1 MRVTQAKAAESRDR
15 IVAAAARLFRERGI
29 DGVGIDAIMEA
40 AGLTHGGFY
49 RHFRSKDD
57 LAAEAVGLVLPRGTA
72 PADDLAGYA
81 ARYLSVAHRDDP
93 GRGCV
98 MAALGCDAAR
108 GGAGVRRRFAQ
119 LVSAQVARFVPWFGG
134 PDRPDARTRAIAG
147 LSAMVGALVLARAVD
162 DPALSEEILAA
173 VRGQFGVLPVPE
185 TAQAGASSPAAS
197 PRTAGSASAQSA
209 AMAQKACGPNPA

>member
-15 IVAAAARLFRERGI
+15 IVEAAARLFRERGL

-72 PADDLAGYA
+72 SADDVAGYA
-81 ARYLSVAHRDDP
+81 VQYLSVAHRDEP

-98 MAALGCDAAR
+98 MAALGGDAAR
-108 GGAGVRRRFAQ
+108 GGAGVRRRFTE
-119 LVSAQVARFVPWFGG
+119 LVSANIARFLPWFGA
-134 PDRPDARTRAIAG
+134 PDRPDARARAIAG

-162 DPALSEEILAA
+162 DPALSDEILAA
-173 VRGQFGVLPVPE
+173 VRRQFGGD
-185 TAQAGASSPAAS
+185 AGA
-197 PRTAGSASAQSA
+197 
-209 AMAQKACGPNPA
+209 

>member
-57 LAAEAVGLVLPRGTA
+57 LVAEAVGLVLPRGTA
-72 PADDLAGYA
+72 PEDDLAGYA

-98 MAALGCDAAR
+98 MAALGGDAAR
-108 GGAGVRRRFAQ
+108 GGAGVRRRFAE
-119 LVSAQVARFVPWFGG
+119 LVSAQIARFLPWFGG
-134 PDRPDARTRAIAG
+134 SDRPDARARAIAG

-173 VRGQFGVLPVPE
+173 VRASLGEP
-185 TAQAGASSPAAS
+185 AQAGASSPAAS
-197 PRTAGSASAQSA
+197 PRTAGSARAQSA
-209 AMAQKACGPNPA
+209 AMAQKACGPKPA

>member
-49 RHFRSKDD
+49 RHFRSKED
-57 LAAEAVGLVLPRGTA
+57 LVAEAVGLALPGGTA
-72 PADDLAGYA
+72 PADDLADYA
-81 ARYLSVAHRDDP
+81 ARYLSAAHRDDP

-98 MAALGCDAAR
+98 MAALGGDAAR
-108 GGAGVRRRFAQ
+108 GGAGVRRRFAE
-119 LVSAQVARFVPWFGG
+119 LVSAQIARFVPWFGG
-134 PDRPDARTRAIAG
+134 GERPEARARAITG

-173 VRGQFGVLPVPE
+173 VRRQVGGDP
-185 TAQAGASSPAAS
+185 G
-197 PRTAGSASAQSA
+197 G
-209 AMAQKACGPNPA
+209 